1 MIPCLRF
8 KSTIIMMS
16 VRGLLFIAL
25 VVFRVSAVR
34 EIVLF
39 LKLAQ
44 TNVMVSHL
52 YEFGVWVLEII
63 KNGRLELMDE

>member
-1 MIPCLRF
+1 M
-8 KSTIIMMS
+8 TS
-16 VRGLLFIAL
+16 VKGLLFITL

-34 EIVLF
+34 DDVLF

-44 TNVMVSHL
+44 TNVMVDRL

-63 KNGRLELMDE
+63 NNGRLELMDE

>member
-1 MIPCLRF
+1 MTQVTPV
-8 KSTIIMMS
+8 K
-16 VRGLLFIAL
+16 GLLFIAL

-34 EIVLF
+34 DDVLL

-44 TNVMVSHL
+44 TNVMVDRL

-63 KNGRLELMDE
+63 NNGRLDSTDE